1 MNNKLLNKTLPVIT
15 LLTYIIM
22 ITLNALASILPIN
35 GRDTGQI
42 SDFYANLFAPAGI
55 TFSIWGLIY
64 LLLLGYSIYQF
75 SIYRTKNDKM
85 KNLLIMIS
93 FVFTINSIANSFW
106 ILAWHYDY
114 ILVSLILMLVI
125 LSTLI
130 VINIRLRNEKLS
142 FIQHIFIRLP
152 FTVYLG
158 WITVA
163 TVANVTTYLV
173 SIGWN
178 RFGIEEYLV
187 TDIIIIVAAL
197 IGFIATIYYKSIA
210 YALVIIWAYAGIAL
224 KHMSETGFNGE
235 YISVIISV
243 FVSMILIVAAGVIVI
258 RIKLRSSKE

>member
-75 SIYRTKNDKM
+75 SIYRTKNDNIK
-85 KNLLIMIS
+85 KLLIMIS

-106 ILAWHYDY
+106 ILAWHYDN
-114 ILVSLILMLVI
+114 ILLSLILMLVI

-178 RFGIEEYLV
+178 RFGIAEYLV
-187 TDIIIIVAAL
+187 TDVIIIVAAL
-197 IGFIATIYYKSIA
+197 IGFVATIYYKSIA

-243 FVSMILIVAAGVIVI
+243 FVSMVLIVAAGVIVVQ
-258 RIKLRSSKE
+258 IKMRSSKE